1 LSPVNANFAGQVEL
15 LGFSQPPCQPG
26 PTGQPCP
33 LILFWRAL
41 QPLTADLKLSAYLA
55 DAAGQRWSEQED
67 QRLSAYQYPTFRW
80 QPGTTVISE
89 LPLPA
94 APGTPP
100 GEYRLWLSLYDEA
113 TGRPLE
119 LLDSAGAP
127 QGVWVVLEP
136 ARVDALVGPNS
147 TAPQTGAS
155 VEAAPGLRLL
165 QASIAPSA
173 AEAGGRLLLGTWW
186 RADQPANVDYDLL
199 WQWLDPAG
207 QVAGSGRAAPA
218 GEAFSTGQ
226 WPAGSVVRGQTAAR
240 IPRTALPGSWK
251 LRVGL
256 ARPGSDQFEGSQ
268 IDLPL
273 TVLPTARRFDA
284 PELAIVVD
292 QAIGEAIQLLGLV
305 DAPGALFPGDTATIT
320 LAWQSLAETER
331 SYTAF
336 VHLLNDAG
344 QVVAQD
350 DHLPLQGRRP
360 TDTWL
365 PGEIIVDQ
373 HLLALPHDLPPGPYR
388 LEVGL
393 YDANTPGLPRPGP
406 SILAQELVLQPINP

>member
-1 LSPVNANFAGQVEL
+1 
-15 LGFSQPPCQPG
+15 
-26 PTGQPCP
+26 
-33 LILFWRAL
+33 
-41 QPLTADLKLSAYLA
+41 LTADLKLTAYLA

-80 QPGTTVISE
+80 QPGTTVVSE

-94 APGTPP
+94 SPGTPP

-113 TGRPLE
+113 DSRPLE

-127 QGVWVVLEP
+127 QGVWAVLEP
-136 ARVDALVGPNS
+136 ARVDALVEPS
-147 TAPQTGAS
+147 SAAPQTGAS
-155 VEAAPGLRLL
+155 VEAAPGLHLL

-199 WQWLDPAG
+199 WLWLDPAG

-218 GEAFSTGQ
+218 GDAFPTGQ
-226 WPAGSVVRGQTAAR
+226 WPAGSVVRGQTAVR
-240 IPRTALPGSWK
+240 IPRTALPESWK

-256 ARPGSDQFEGSQ
+256 ARPGSGQFEGDQ
-268 IDLPL
+268 IALPL
-273 TVLPTARRFDA
+273 TVLPTARSFDA
-284 PELAIVVD
+284 PELAVVVD

-320 LAWQSLAETER
+320 LAWQSLAETES

-393 YDANTPGLPRPGP
+393 YDANTPGLPRPAP
-406 SILAQELVLQPINP
+406 SILAQELVVQSRTP